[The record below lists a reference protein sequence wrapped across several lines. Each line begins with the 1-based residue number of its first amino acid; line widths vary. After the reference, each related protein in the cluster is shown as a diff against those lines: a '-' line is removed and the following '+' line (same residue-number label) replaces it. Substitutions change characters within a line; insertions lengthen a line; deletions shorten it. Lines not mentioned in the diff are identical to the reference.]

1 MIIDKGIPIKNVYY
15 MLTYA
20 FKELKRNN
28 YEQIAGEDFE
38 DIHDLFAEI
47 LSLGIAYLLKQGL
60 HRQYVI
66 KEEELQTLR
75 GKLSMQQTIY
85 KRTKRDTHLVC
96 EYDTFSENNVFNQIL
111 KSGVL
116 LLLRYSDVSSERKA
130 KLRKLL

>member
-28 YEQIAGEDFE
+28 YEQIAGENFE

-47 LSLGIAYLLKQGL
+47 LSLGIAYLLKQGI

-75 GKLSMQQTIY
+75 GKLSMQETPSQ
-85 KRTKRDTHLVC
+85 RTM
-96 EYDTFSENNVFNQIL
+96 FST
-111 KSGVL
+111 
-116 LLLRYSDVSSERKA
+116 RY
-130 KLRKLL
+130 

>member
-28 YEQIAGEDFE
+28 YEQIAGENFE

-47 LSLGIAYLLKQGL
+47 LSLGIAYLLKQGI

-75 GKLSMQQTIY
+75 GKLSMQETIK
-85 KRTKRDTHLVC
+85 KRIIGRAHV
-96 EYDTFSENNVFNQIL
+96 
-111 KSGVL
+111 
-116 LLLRYSDVSSERKA
+116 
-130 KLRKLL
+130 

>member
-28 YEQIAGEDFE
+28 YEQIAGENFE

-47 LSLGIAYLLKQGL
+47 LSLGIAYLLKQGI

-66 KEEELQTLR
+66 KE
-75 GKLSMQQTIY
+75 KNC
-85 KRTKRDTHLVC
+85 KRYVESCPCKRP
-96 EYDTFSENNVFNQIL
+96 S
-111 KSGVL
+111 KS
-116 LLLRYSDVSSERKA
+116 A
-130 KLRKLL
+130 

>member
-20 FKELKRNN
+20 FKELNRNN

-66 KEEELQTLR
+66 KE
-75 GKLSMQQTIY
+75 KKNC
-85 KRTKRDTHLVC
+85 KRYVESYLCSKPSR
-96 EYDTFSENNVFNQIL
+96 S
-111 KSGVL
+111 
-116 LLLRYSDVSSERKA
+116 A
-130 KLRKLL
+130 

>member
-20 FKELKRNN
+20 FKELNRNN

-66 KEEELQTLR
+66 KEKELQSYLCSKPSR
-75 GKLSMQQTIY
+75 S
-85 KRTKRDTHLVC
+85 
-96 EYDTFSENNVFNQIL
+96 
-111 KSGVL
+111 
-116 LLLRYSDVSSERKA
+116 A
-130 KLRKLL
+130 

>member
-28 YEQIAGEDFE
+28 YEQIAGENFE

-47 LSLGIAYLLKQGL
+47 LSIGIAYLLKQGI

-75 GKLSMQQTIY
+75 GKLSMQETIK
-85 KRTKRDTHLVC
+85 KRMNRILAENTGRPVEEVTAACERDNFMSADEAKEFGLI
-96 EYDTFSENNVFNQIL
+96 DKIIL
-111 KSGVL
+111 PKKS
-116 LLLRYSDVSSERKA
+116 S
-130 KLRKLL
+130 